1 MFAMN
6 AFAKTKADE
15 IFRTGPETLAVRT
28 SVIIA
33 GPATRLRID
42 VERAMEGETATP
54 LVWITHGVIESGR
67 KLKGTGPQQAIE
79 FARRET
85 SPFAVDER
93 PDPYWLADYG
103 NLVEGGEAVAF
114 LSSAEPPEVA
124 LVVPSGSEEQDLEAL
139 VIQATRIAELEGGA
153 SRRAAQIDWLHSAT
167 TDAERRAALRGLV
180 RGRVPWDV
188 LSAELRKLWTGLDP
202 TMREFVVGLTGF
214 AIKEGI
220 WPKDDVRPVH
230 LICSMFL
237 QEQNP
242 ERQPIAMLPLKM
254 LLVWADE
261 EEEREA
267 RAGIRNAV
275 VECLRRRRAAGGL
288 SEQLQQLYEQIDPK
302 FRVL

>member
-1 MFAMN
+1 
-6 AFAKTKADE
+6 
-15 IFRTGPETLAVRT
+15 
-28 SVIIA
+28 
-33 GPATRLRID
+33 
-42 VERAMEGETATP
+42 
-54 LVWITHGVIESGR
+54 
-67 KLKGTGPQQAIE
+67 
-79 FARRET
+79 
-85 SPFAVDER
+85 
-93 PDPYWLADYG
+93 
-103 NLVEGGEAVAF
+103 
-114 LSSAEPPEVA
+114 
-124 LVVPSGSEEQDLEAL
+124 
-139 VIQATRIAELEGGA
+139 
-153 SRRAAQIDWLHSAT
+153 
-167 TDAERRAALRGLV
+167 
-180 RGRVPWDV
+180 
-188 LSAELRKLWTGLDP
+188 
-202 TMREFVVGLTGF
+202 MREFVVGLTGF